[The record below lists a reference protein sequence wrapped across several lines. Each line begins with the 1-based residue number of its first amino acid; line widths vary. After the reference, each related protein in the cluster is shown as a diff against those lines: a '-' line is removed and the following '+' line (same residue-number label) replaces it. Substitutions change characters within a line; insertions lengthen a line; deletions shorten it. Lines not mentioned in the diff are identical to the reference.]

1 MKLFTRLSVVAL
13 RCYIIPFVVLSISAF
28 IYGTNDVFGT
38 ASPSS
43 HDDDDD
49 DDAPTFLYR

>member
-49 DDAPTFLYR
+49 DAPTFLYR